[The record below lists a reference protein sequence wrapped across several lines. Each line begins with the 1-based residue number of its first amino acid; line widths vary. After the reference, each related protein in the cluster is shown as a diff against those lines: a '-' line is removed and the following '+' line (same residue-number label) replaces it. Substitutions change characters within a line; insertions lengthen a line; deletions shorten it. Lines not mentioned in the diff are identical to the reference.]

1 MIYNQY
7 QQYEISD
14 RIMQAVCEVGK
25 VTFMELCSAVKTVKL
40 NTLRGLY
47 CLISRDYCIH
57 PDRSARLICR
67 TRANVINQAKKYLEY
82 LQAKDKYV
90 LSLYNQIVQLL
101 KTNKEK

>member
-25 VTFMELCSAVKTVKL
+25 VTFMELCSTVKTVKL

-47 CLISRDYCIH
+47 
-57 PDRSARLICR
+57 
-67 TRANVINQAKKYLEY
+67 
-82 LQAKDKYV
+82 
-90 LSLYNQIVQLL
+90 
-101 KTNKEK
+101 

>member
-7 QQYEISD
+7 QQYELSD

-47 CLISRDYCIH
+47 CLISRDIAFT
-57 PDRSARLICR
+57 PTARLAYSAAPEQ
-67 TRANVINQAKKYLEY
+67 T
-82 LQAKDKYV
+82 
-90 LSLYNQIVQLL
+90 
-101 KTNKEK
+101 

>member
-7 QQYEISD
+7 QQYELSD

-57 PDRSARLICR
+57 PDRSARLLCR
-67 TRANVINQAKKYLEY
+67 TRANGTEKQNPATSVRIRLYVCATCVLVSFVKNTAKY
-82 LQAKDKYV
+82 
-90 LSLYNQIVQLL
+90 
-101 KTNKEK
+101 